1 MFKTSQRNQRKLSA
15 RRVLAGCATAI
26 VVAAVGLASAT
37 PAQADTVTY
46 QERCSSS
53 VLGIQFPDDAFDVDL
68 VVSPDKP
75 TYTPGETVTV
85 TWHWGTQPKFPG
97 VPPVSTLSFR
107 AEAGVDV
114 GGSQQST
121 FGVRGQARPAPENP
135 SGSLGLTDLTGTFTI
150 PGSGPVTLTPGAY
163 TVTAEGI
170 GGTLITCAPVVR
182 PAVSRTLTIGGDS
195 GGGTVSQHVTGVI
208 GTGGLTISQQGD
220 GIRLV
225 GGAVSTRAQTMTGP
239 LNPIT
244 VTDVRGGSLGWTL
257 TADIGDFTSPDGGRI
272 PADHF
277 TWVPAVETAPGGLS
291 VAVPGTP
298 GRIAGGSVLASTPNA
313 PRTGGAFVAGASIS
327 LDVPAM
333 QQPGVYDTTLTL
345 SLS

>member
-1 MFKTSQRNQRKLSA
+1 MFKRNQRNSA
-15 RRVLAGCATAI
+15 RRVLAACATAI
-26 VVAAVGLASAT
+26 VVAAVGLTSAA
-37 PAQADTVTY
+37 PAQADTITY

-53 VLGIQFPDDAFDVDL
+53 ILGIRFPEDAFDVDL

-75 TYTPGETVTV
+75 TYNPGETVTV
-85 TWHWGTQPKFPG
+85 TWHWGTQPKYPG
-97 VPPVSTLSFR
+97 MPHIDSIPFY
-107 AEAGVDV
+107 AEAAVNV
-114 GGSQQST
+114 GGSQHT
-121 FGVRGQARPAPENP
+121 AFGVRGQGRPAPENP
-135 SGSLGLTDLTGTFTI
+135 SGSLELTDLTGTFTI
-150 PGSGPVTLTPGAY
+150 PGSGPVTLTPGTY

-170 GGTLITCAPVVR
+170 GGTLIDCAPVVP
-182 PAVSRTLTIGGDS
+182 PAVSRTLTVGADS
-195 GGGTVSQHVTGVI
+195 GAGTVSQHITGVI

-225 GGAVSTRAQTMTGP
+225 GGAVSTRAQTMSGP

-277 TWVPAVETAPGGLS
+277 TWVPAVESAPGGLS

-313 PRTGGAFVAGASIS
+313 PRTGGAFIAKASIS
-327 LDVPAM
+327 LAVPAM
-333 QQPGVYDTTLTL
+333 QQPGAYDTTLTL